1 MLPPAHCPS
10 PKQNPCGHANILS
23 GPENRYVRSLKLR
36 KDDNDSETETRTE
49 LIAGRAHWVG
59 ADKFSGFN
67 VYDVSGLHGC
77 GLHRS
82 DTSSIRNAVTL
93 TASVTTRN

>member
-1 MLPPAHCPS
+1 MLPPAQCPS
-10 PKQNPCGHANILS
+10 PKQDPCGPQTFCPGLKTVTFA
-23 GPENRYVRSLKLR
+23 PLKLR

-67 VYDVSGLHGC
+67 VYDVSGLRGC